1 MKKNFSSPLG
11 GGLVRKQNSA
21 DLGYFNTFSS
31 PLGDGVVHPCKVAWV
46 GDYSF
51 SSPSG
56 DGLVRVILI
65 E

>member
-1 MKKNFSSPLG
+1 MTIKFSSP
-11 GGLVRKQNSA
+11 S
-21 DLGYFNTFSS
+21 
-31 PLGDGVVHPCKVAWV
+31 GDGLVHPCKVAWV